1 MARASYSNI
10 REAGQRRFALPQLRS
25 IALFGAAV
33 AALGLWSV
41 ALRAPALSFGPPEAT
56 HFSQP
61 TAAAG
66 EEIGLCY
73 DALTWNRLCP
83 AELVTG
89 FDPAPGLRLAN
100 GRLATRVD
108 NLVHKV
114 ATPVVTGAKAP
125 KCRAFTVPRL
135 PERLVPGA
143 WTLTGHLSAACA
155 PLGDWAP
162 VITPLPPVK
171 LTIVKGA
178 S

>member
-1 MARASYSNI
+1 MATALSSNGNRADLL
-10 REAGQRRFALPQLRS
+10 RAARRVDIKLTLISITAL
-25 IALFGAAV
+25 

-56 HFSQP
+56 HFSQS
-61 TAAAG
+61 TAMAG

-89 FDPAPGLRLAN
+89 FDPASGLRTAA
-100 GRLATRVD
+100 GRPATRVD
-108 NLVHKV
+108 NPIHKV
-114 ATPVVTGAKAP
+114 ATPVATGAKAP
-125 KCRAFTVPRL
+125 KCRAFMVPK
-135 PERLVPGA
+135 VMTPGE

-162 VITPLPPVK
+162 VITPLPSVK
-171 LTIVKGA
+171 LTVTKGA
-178 S
+178 G

>member
-1 MARASYSNI
+1 MATVLSSSINKTAP
-10 REAGQRRFALPQLRS
+10 RRFGRAHVLS
-25 IALFGAAV
+25 IVLFGATV

-114 ATPVVTGAKAP
+114 ATPLVTGPKAP

-178 S
+178 G